1 MNPTKQFNQR
11 SFRQDKERVRAF
23 AQEHGFSS
31 FVLNP
36 PYAMLEDD
44 IPRGNNGYHIAY
56 LFTDGDELTFYIVG
70 YDDFQESGL
79 HKSIW
84 ETSLDLWDTDT
95 DILEQLQEWRKSQGF
110 F

>member
-1 MNPTKQFNQR
+1 MNPTKELNQR
-11 SFRQDKERVRAF
+11 SFRQDKEKVRAF

-31 FVLNP
+31 FVLD
-36 PYAMLEDD
+36 PYAMLED

-95 DILEQLQEWRKSQGF
+95 DILEQLQEWMKSQGF